1 MPIKFNLDIKVS
13 DPDIIRYKNV
23 LTVNRFDLKTK
34 GQGLPDSK
42 ERSQFNIA
50 CFFNS
55 DGYGS
60 YIVYLRK
67 TAEAL
72 ISHWSDENIAK
83 IMGFL
88 GTVRKHVDDELLL
101 SVDVATKRYMA
112 LISESEIDFLNLDR
126 NDHILAALPNKEETK
141 VFKESWKSLVDC
153 LVEDY
158 DLNEML
164 NIRKIKESNKINKNE
179 IAKKHLYSA
188 LSMHVL
194 MFAKKFKATDQTTS
208 NFYVEQAKDK
218 SVNMVGRLLMA
229 HYFLTLALRSD
240 SVQTPDDFLWL
251 RNSKGKNISELKT
264 FTRDLYLKNWVY
276 LYDKENPGAISS
288 QKQLIRILEDHFVGL
303 KLSDSAMKRLLKKF
317 RTENYYHQ
325 MLDDKRENGAYL
337 LDPDLM
343 RQMMARTR
351 II

>member
-1 MPIKFNLDIKVS
+1 MPIKFNLDIKES
-13 DPDIIRYKNV
+13 DPDIIRYQNL

-34 GQGLPDSK
+34 KQDLPDSK
-42 ERSQFNIA
+42 ESSQFNIA
-50 CFFNS
+50 CFFNLG
-55 DGYGS
+55 GYKG
-60 YIVYLRK
+60 YIVYLLK
-67 TAEAL
+67 TAKAL

-83 IMGFL
+83 MMGFL
-88 GTVRKHVDDELLL
+88 GTVRKHVDDDLLL
-101 SVDVATKRYMA
+101 SVDGATKRYMG
-112 LISESEIDFLNLDR
+112 LISESKVDFLNLDS

-141 VFKESWKSLVDC
+141 DFKESWKSLVDC

-164 NIRKIKESNKINKNE
+164 KIRQIKESNKISKNE
-179 IAKKHLYSA
+179 IAKKHLYSV

-194 MFAKKFKATDQTTS
+194 GAAKKFKETDPIIS
-208 NFYVEQAKDK
+208 DFYVDKVKDK
-218 SVNMVGRLLMA
+218 RVNMVGRLLMA
-229 HYFLTLALRSD
+229 HYFLTLALGSD
-240 SVQTPDDFLWL
+240 KVQTPDDFLWL

-276 LYDKENPGAISS
+276 LYNKENPGAISS
-288 QKQLIRILEDHFVGL
+288 QKRLILILEDHFTDFD
-303 KLSDSAMKRLLKKF
+303 LSDSMLKRLLKKF

-325 MLDDKRENGAYL
+325 MSDDKRENDAYL

-343 RQMMARTR
+343 RQMMARTH